1 MILDVEQLYVVGYS
15 LILMLG
21 GCMMLSKMAVMQ
33 IVIENDQQQES
44 SGYLD

>member
-21 GCMMLSKMAVMQ
+21 GCTMLSKMAVMQ
-33 IVIENDQQQES
+33 TVIENVQRQES
-44 SGYLD
+44 SGCLD